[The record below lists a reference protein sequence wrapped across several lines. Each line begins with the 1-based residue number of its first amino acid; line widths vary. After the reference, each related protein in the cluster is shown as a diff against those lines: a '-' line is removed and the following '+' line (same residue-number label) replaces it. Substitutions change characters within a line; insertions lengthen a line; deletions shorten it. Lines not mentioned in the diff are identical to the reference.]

1 MHAGEYLTREC
12 KRPLALQSSDVS
24 ERHNVTSIKISRGIL
39 GISFK
44 PPRRPR
50 RLRRGGGRSAGDT
63 AVAASGT
70 SVEGALSFLALFLG
84 GMAVRKKCLSWYEM
98 EVGKREC
105 GVAQRPGSSPI
116 VT

>member
-39 GISFK
+39 GISFR

-50 RLRRGGGRSAGDT
+50 RLRRGGGRSAGDA

-70 SVEGALSFLALFLG
+70 SVAGALSFLALFLG
-84 GMAVRKKCLSWYEM
+84 GMAAR
-98 EVGKREC
+98 
-105 GVAQRPGSSPI
+105 
-116 VT
+116 